1 MNPKM
6 EKELLHLKDIDKNLI
21 PKQFEI
27 FKPYGYTP
35 KDVIDEILIKTGS
48 KKATFN
54 GRLDPMACG
63 CMLVYLDDAC
73 QRSKFDT
80 NLGKIYRFKMALGV
94 CSSSCDLLGY
104 PFYVPIH
111 ETDFPDVELKI
122 VSFLTTLRNG
132 YAQTLPSLSSFRVSN
147 KEGITQPL
155 WWWDKN
161 NRLTEISIPTFER
174 KLYDFKINSVS
185 RVSLTD
191 LAQTALERISVI
203 NLKHTFNQA
212 KILEEWRRMQK
223 QQNGEKLVVF
233 DIQISV
239 SSGFYVRKLVE
250 DIGNHLCIKT
260 ITVEIER
267 LAYFPTAT

>member
-1 MNPKM
+1 M
-6 EKELLHLKDIDKNLI
+6 LHLNELDQKIIK
-21 PKQFEI
+21 KQFEI

-35 KDVIDEILIKTGS
+35 KDVIDEIVIKTGS

-73 QRSKFDT
+73 QLSKLDT

-94 CSSSCDLLGY
+94 SSSSCDLLGY
-104 PFYVPIH
+104 PVYDPMH
-111 ETDFPDVELKI
+111 ATCFPAVELKI
-122 VSFLTTLRNG
+122 VSFLTTLQNG

-155 WWWDKN
+155 WWWDKH
-161 NRLTEISIPTFER
+161 NRLSEISVPTFDR
-174 KLYDFKINSVS
+174 KLFDFKINSVS
-185 RVSLTD
+185 GVSLTD
-191 LAQTALERISVI
+191 LAQTAIERISLI
-203 NLKHTFNQA
+203 NIKHTFNQA
-212 KILEEWRRMQK
+212 EILEEWRRLQK
-223 QQNGEKLVVF
+223 HADEKLVVF
-233 DIQISV
+233 DIQVSV

-250 DIGNHLCIKT
+250 DIGKHLCITT

-267 LAYFPTAT
+267 LAYFPTAS